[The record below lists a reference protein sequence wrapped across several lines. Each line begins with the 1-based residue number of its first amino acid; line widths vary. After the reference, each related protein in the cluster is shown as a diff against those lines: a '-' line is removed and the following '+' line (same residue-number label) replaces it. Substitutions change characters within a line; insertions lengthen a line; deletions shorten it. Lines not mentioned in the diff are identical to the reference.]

1 MNNVDKQRRLSIR
14 YEAKWPVSIFRYH
27 LKMHCKS
34 LPHHMTQT
42 DGQIGFVSFLPQTW
56 ENENGFIRGET
67 INISVGGALI
77 SCCPVLASYE
87 IFQLTIKPP
96 NRHPLIA
103 IGQVVDSGSETSEGQ
118 GKPFGMGI
126 RFVHMSNEDR
136 RYIFDNVPKRAGQNS
151 IQVGGD

>member
-1 MNNVDKQRRLSIR
+1 MNNVDKQKRLSIR

-27 LKMHCKS
+27 LKLHCKS
-34 LPHHMTQT
+34 LPHHMTQK

-67 INISVGGALI
+67 INISAGGALI
-77 SCCPVLASYE
+77 SCCPVLAPYE

-103 IGQVVDSGSETSEGQ
+103 IGQVVDSGSDTSEGQ
-118 GKPFGMGI
+118 GKPSGMGI

-151 IQVGGD
+151 I